1 MRGLLLD
8 LHFNYT
14 SVHRGLS
21 KGGLQFCFQYL
32 GESQRSLKVV
42 VVVWSSGNGMVV
54 THETLGHT
62 HFNK

>member
-14 SVHRGLS
+14 STHRDLS
-21 KGGLQFCFQYL
+21 KGLQFCFQFL
-32 GESQRSLKVV
+32 GVSQRSLKVV
-42 VVVWSSGNGMVV
+42 VAVWSSGNSMVLSR
-54 THETLGHT
+54 ETLGHT